1 MKPETT
7 EWVEKAEG
15 DRAVARREMATA
27 EPVYHVVCFLAQQCA
42 EKYLKALLEE
52 RCIPF
57 TKTHDLI
64 LLHDLSSGLLPELDQ
79 WRERMATF
87 GPFGIA
93 VRYPFTHAERQEA
106 KDSMAVAEA
115 VRAAVRKKLGLREGG
130 EQGETG

>member
-1 MKPETT
+1 
-7 EWVEKAEG
+7 
-15 DRAVARREMATA
+15 MATA
-27 EPVYHVVCFLAQQCA
+27 APVYHVICFLAQQCA

-64 LLHDLSSGLLPELDQ
+64 LLHDLTGGILPELDS
-79 WRERMATF
+79 WRDRMATF

-106 KDSMAVAEA
+106 EDSMAVAEA
-115 VRAAVRKKLGLREGG
+115 VRTAVRKKLRLPQGG
-130 EQGETG
+130 EQGVAE